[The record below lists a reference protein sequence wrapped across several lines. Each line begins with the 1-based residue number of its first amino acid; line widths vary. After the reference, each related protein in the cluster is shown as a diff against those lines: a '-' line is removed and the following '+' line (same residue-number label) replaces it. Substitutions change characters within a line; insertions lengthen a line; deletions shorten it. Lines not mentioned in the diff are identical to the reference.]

1 MSVLAEEFQTIAPD
15 LFFWSAFDPAVKT
28 DLSCCAYAQ
37 GDGLILIDPIPL
49 AEPAWEELQ
58 KAGQPRAILLTNENH
73 ARAADHY
80 RQRHQIPV
88 IVPPLAKPNLGLKA
102 DGYVMG
108 TDVIYGLKPI
118 SIPGATPGETA
129 YYHPKG
135 FLFLGDAIINAGPDG
150 LSLLP
155 DKYCADSKQNRES
168 LKKLLSLSFTIVT
181 FAHGLPLRTN
191 AQSQLQNLLA

>member
-1 MSVLAEEFQTIAPD
+1 MPVLAEEFQTIAPG
-15 LFFWSAFDPAVKT
+15 LFFWSAFDPDIKT
-28 DLSCCAYAQ
+28 DLSCCAYVQ
-37 GDGLILIDPIPL
+37 GEGLILIDPIPL
-49 AEPAWEELQ
+49 AEPAWEELR

-73 ARAADHY
+73 ARAADQY
-80 RQRHQIPV
+80 RQRHQIPI

-118 SIPGATPGETA
+118 SIPGATLGETA
-129 YYHPKG
+129 YYHSKG
-135 FLFLGDAIINAGPDG
+135 FLFLGDAVINAGSNG

-155 DKYCADSKQNRES
+155 DKYCSDPQLNRES

-191 AQSQLQNLLA
+191 AHAQLHNLLA

>member
-1 MSVLAEEFQTIAPD
+1 MSILAEEYQTIAPG

-28 DLSCCAYAQ
+28 DLSCSAYVQ

-58 KAGQPRAILLTNENH
+58 KAGQPRAIFLTNENH
-73 ARAADHY
+73 ARAADQY

-88 IVPPLAKPNLGLKA
+88 IAPPLAKANLGLKA
-102 DGYVMG
+102 DVYVMG
-108 TDVIYGLKPI
+108 TDVIYGLTPL

-129 YYHPKG
+129 YHHPKG
-135 FLFLGDAIINAGPDG
+135 FLFLGDAVINNGSGG

-155 DKYCADSKQNRES
+155 DKYCSDPNHNRES
-168 LKKLLSLSFTIVT
+168 LKKLLSLSFSIVT